1 MASSSDSDQPT
12 GIPMSSSNI
21 TAPTPQNAPLNHAPI
36 TSGLSRPTV
45 AAISEDAEGEEA
57 EAGLSGSA
65 VAGALQSMVTS
76 RLGSL
81 VGASSGYVESLPD
94 DVKRSVEALKGIQT
108 EQDALLNKFK
118 WEALELERK
127 VSAVASYRD
136 RDADEDGRS
145 RSTTRSSSL
154 CTTAERPLSPVRPRR
169 RRRR

>member
-21 TAPTPQNAPLNHAPI
+21 TAPTPQNTPLNHAPI

-94 DVKRSVEALKGIQT
+94 EVKIAVEALKGVQAKQN
-108 EQDALLNKFK
+108 ELQNKYK
-118 WEALELERK
+118 HECLELEKK
-127 VSAVASYRD
+127 V
-136 RDADEDGRS
+136 
-145 RSTTRSSSL
+145 
-154 CTTAERPLSPVRPRR
+154 C
-169 RRRR
+169 